1 MRVNDIYNHV
11 QNTYRFLCHVTRVAL
26 RSNIIKGKA
35 SSHQVNSIRLQLGKP
50 TGFFLMLLIVPKS
63 TV

>member
-11 QNTYRFLCHVTRVAL
+11 QNAYRFLCHVTRVAL

-35 SSHQVNSIRLQLGKP
+35 SSHQVNSIRLQMGKRWI
-50 TGFFLMLLIVPKS
+50 FLMLLIVPKS